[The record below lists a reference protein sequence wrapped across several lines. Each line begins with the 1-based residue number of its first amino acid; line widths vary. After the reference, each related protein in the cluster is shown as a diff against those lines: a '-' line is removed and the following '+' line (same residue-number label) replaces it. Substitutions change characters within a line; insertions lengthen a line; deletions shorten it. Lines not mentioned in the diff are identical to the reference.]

1 MLNLDG
7 ELRQRLLARQALTVD
22 EDGDEVFLGLT
33 VSESVFYFEFTKH
46 PDLRTT
52 MAEKMLYLQLQH
64 RHLMARCSFLSM
76 CVRAGAD
83 FRL

>member
-1 MLNLDG
+1 MLQLDE
-7 ELRQRLLARQALTVD
+7 ELRRRLLARQALIID

-33 VSESVFYFEFTKH
+33 VSESVFYLSFTEH
-46 PDLRTT
+46 PDLHTT

-64 RHLMARCSFLSM
+64 RHLKSRCSFLSM